1 MILAPVNAGMQM
13 LHVAANYELPDNPG
27 CKEVRRTSKVGE
39 ISIKMVQ
46 FTLQKFLIIELF
58 PHLSPLCIELH
69 DLLN

>member
-27 CKEVRRTSKVGE
+27 CKEVRRPSKVGE

-46 FTLQKFLIIELF
+46 ITLQKFLIIELF
-58 PHLSPLCIELH
+58 PPFLAHCV
-69 DLLN
+69 LNFMIC